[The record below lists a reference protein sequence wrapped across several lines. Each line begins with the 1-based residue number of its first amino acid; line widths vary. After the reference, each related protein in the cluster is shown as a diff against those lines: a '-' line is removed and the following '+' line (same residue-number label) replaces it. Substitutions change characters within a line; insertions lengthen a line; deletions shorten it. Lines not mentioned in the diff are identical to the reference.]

1 MWAIAMHNY
10 TLLNNNFK
18 KNQKLQWERE
28 IWTLNIFLRNIEY
41 FEL

>member
-10 TLLNNNFK
+10 TLLNNNLK
-18 KNQKLQWERE
+18 KIESYNGRE
-28 IWTLNIFLRNIEY
+28 K